1 MTTQFNNAF
10 EADATP
16 AASNHRGL
24 LGTAQLT
31 STSSEIA
38 NKILQVIDADY
49 DNYKE
54 LVAESKIDSNAM
66 DKLIASTFDLSEV
79 DIEFL
84 KELNEDVIDGMLK
97 SQQSKRSRAKS
108 KTMTLDNYRT
118 MLTGAIAENLLR
130 LAANKPKSAGGFRR
144 APGDVEFTD
153 EQLAE
158 MAEDQERVRR
168 ELRNIQ
174 SKKSIMKR
182 KEGFT
187 EEDEHWQKLL
197 TAEEQLKSIRISS
210 GPSRTVFVD
219 ETKDSLRELIGD
231 VDPTALKASESKEM
245 LAKVKA
251 LLG

>member
-1 MTTQFNNAF
+1 MTVQFNNAF
-10 EADATP
+10 EANTTP
-16 AASNHRGL
+16 AASNRGL

-54 LVAESKIDSNAM
+54 LVAESKVDSNAM
-66 DKLIASTFDLSEV
+66 DKLITSTYNLAEV
-79 DIEFL
+79 DVEFL
-84 KELNEDVIDGMLK
+84 KELEDGVIDGMLK
-97 SQQSKRSRAKS
+97 SQQSKRSRAKG
-108 KTMTLDNYRT
+108 KAMTLDNYRT

-144 APGDVEFTD
+144 AAGDVDFTD

-187 EEDEHWQKLL
+187 EEDERWQKLL
-197 TAEEQLKSIRISS
+197 IAEEQLKSIRVSS
-210 GPSRTVFVD
+210 IPGRTVFVD
-219 ETKDSLRELIGD
+219 ETKDNLRELLGE